1 MTKPA
6 QIWSRSS
13 VLSIEELSLIEVR
26 AQWTTKDFCDKLD
39 IVHGI
44 FNPKCP
50 IELFTPPILLKLTG
64 NTPNGLTYH
73 CVE

>member
-1 MTKPA
+1 M
-6 QIWSRSS
+6 
-13 VLSIEELSLIEVR
+13 L
-26 AQWTTKDFCDKLD
+26 KLYRFLNKCC
-39 IVHGI
+39 